1 MKKNTQ
7 KKTCNI
13 FIQLCIH
20 LCVQKIQSYFK
31 KDIIKFKSV
40 RYLIK
45 IQLGQIRQ
53 TWATIDT
60 KSQLKDIVVHVC
72 LL

>member
-1 MKKNTQ
+1 MHTFVCSKNT
-7 KKTCNI
+7 K
-13 FIQLCIH
+13 
-20 LCVQKIQSYFK
+20 SYFK

-40 RYLIK
+40 RYMIK

-60 KSQLKDIVVHVC
+60 ISQLKDIVVHVC

>member
-1 MKKNTQ
+1 MHTFVCSKNT
-7 KKTCNI
+7 K
-13 FIQLCIH
+13 
-20 LCVQKIQSYFK
+20 SYFK